1 MLVKDIMSSGVHTVS
16 PDTKLI
22 EVVSLMTLYRYS
34 GLPVVEKDKLVGLIA
49 EKDVLAQLFPSVE
62 DAMQGGIANI
72 NFLEKAREYKSL
84 MGKTASSLMTAGVK
98 TVDPEMPILKAA
110 IMMTNNRFRRIPV
123 AEGDKLVGMLSLGD
137 VHKAIF
143 HQCLSLS
150 QDS

>member
-1 MLVKDIMSSGVHTVS
+1 MLVKDIMTTGVRTVT
-16 PDTKLI
+16 PETKLL

-34 GLPVVEKDKLVGLIA
+34 GLPVVEDDKLVGFIA
-49 EKDVLAQLFPSVE
+49 EIDVLSQLLPSVE

-72 NFLEKAREYKSL
+72 DFVEKAREYKTIMS
-84 MGKTASSLMTAGVK
+84 KPVSSLMVSSVK

-110 IMMTNNRFRRIPV
+110 ITMTSSRFRRIPV
-123 AEGDKLVGMLSLGD
+123 ANGDKLMGMLSLGD

-143 HQCLSLS
+143 HQCLTLS